1 MIRVVFLNKNHFK
14 DTQQTMTQGIII
26 AGERSGAGKTSITL
40 ALVQCFINRGLKVQC
55 FKVGP
60 DFIDPGHHAAVSGRA
75 ARNLDGWM
83 MGRPYCIDSFAK
95 HGRDM
100 DLAVIEGVMGL
111 FDGYDGTSE
120 DGSTAQM
127 AKWLNLP
134 VILVV
139 DGRAFARS
147 AGALVLGFE
156 SYDKDV
162 PIAGVIFNN
171 VSGETHFR
179 YLADGVQG
187 RCAAEV
193 LGYVPRTRDWELPE
207 RHLGLVMAEET
218 VALQEKINA
227 MARHIEKTVSV
238 NRIIELAQAPS
249 VVLKEPAAPTP
260 SAPKAVTIGVA
271 RDEAFCFYYQDNLE
285 LLEACG
291 AEIRYFSPM
300 HDHHLPAG
308 IHGLYLGGGYPEL
321 HARVLSANV
330 SMKREVHAFC
340 NSERPVYAEC
350 GGFLYLLAALTDQ
363 QGTQHE
369 MAGVFPAEARMRTRL
384 QRLGYVECAVLK
396 GCPFAAAGEKLRG
409 HEFHYSDITGLPE
422 SLARCYSVQ
431 QRKNRPAFLE
441 GYTVRNVLAS
451 YIHLHFASNPAFAEG
466 FVKCCREQI
475 PWEGCA

>member
-1 MIRVVFLNKNHFK
+1 
-14 DTQQTMTQGIII
+14 MTQGIII

-60 DFIDPGHHAAVSGRA
+60 DFIDPDHHAAVSNRA

-83 MGRPYCIDSFAK
+83 MTKQYCINSFAR
-95 HGRDM
+95 HSGDA
-100 DLAVIEGVMGL
+100 DFAVIEGVMGL
-111 FDGYDGTSE
+111 FDGYDGTTE

-139 DGRAFARS
+139 DGSAFARS

-187 RCAAEV
+187 RCTAEV

-218 VALQEKINA
+218 LELQEKINA

-238 NRIIELAQAPS
+238 NRVIELAQAS
-249 VVLKEPAAPTP
+249 SIVLQEPAATTP

-340 NSERPVYAEC
+340 NSARPVYAEC

-384 QRLGYVECAVLK
+384 QRLGYVECAVLH

-422 SLARCYSVQ
+422 SLARCYRVQ

-466 FVKCCREQI
+466 FVKLCREQI